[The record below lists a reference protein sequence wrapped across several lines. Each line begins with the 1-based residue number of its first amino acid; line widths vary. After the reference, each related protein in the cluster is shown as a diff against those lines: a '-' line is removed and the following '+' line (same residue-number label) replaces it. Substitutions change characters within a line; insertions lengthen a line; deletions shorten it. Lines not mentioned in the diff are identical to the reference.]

1 MNDLVYSLNGGL
13 VTDQNKIS
21 TISKVDINSIQK
33 LIRNYKQDLECFGE
47 LGFEL
52 QKIAK
57 TNKKIYFLNEQQATL
72 LLTYMKNS
80 ESVRNAKKVLVFAF
94 YQMKEK
100 LRSLEQEQEKARFKS
115 LSDENQRLNSLNHH
129 QKIGYKSQL
138 KQQKEKYE
146 NKIKAL
152 KYDLENKKELSFKRK
167 LSQKELLELRKI
179 LAKDYNIVCFKEWE
193 MSLFAEKIG
202 KNSVFEVVLNKLEKE
217 LNYWKNYEKYE
228 EKWKKNIKELKM
240 KLVDKLKKAYDY
252 KKELYKAEKGSSS
265 KEYHIENA
273 EIFQDFIELELLQCE
288 DIERRYFLM
297 QIYRYGYQN
306 IRSLNSKLAFKAKLD
321 NDDINFIKIL
331 KEANIL
337 HALNEI
343 YTTKEVK
350 KIAKD

>member
-21 TISKVDINSIQK
+21 TISKVDINSIQR

-57 TNKKIYFLNEQQATL
+57 TNKKIYYLNEQQATL

-115 LSDENQRLNSLNHH
+115 LSDENLRLNSLNHH

-138 KQQKEKYE
+138 AQQKEHYE

-152 KYDLENKKELSFKRK
+152 KYDLENKNELSFKRK
-167 LSQKELLELRKI
+167 LSKEELLELRKI
-179 LAKDYNIVCFKEWE
+179 LARDYGILCIKEWE
-193 MSLFAEKIG
+193 MSLVAEKIG
-202 KNSVFEVVLNKLEKE
+202 KDTVFEAVLNKLEKE
-217 LNYWKNYEKYE
+217 LKYWQNYEEYE
-228 EKWKKNIKELKM
+228 EKWKKIL
-240 KLVDKLKKAYDY
+240 
-252 KKELYKAEKGSSS
+252 
-265 KEYHIENA
+265 
-273 EIFQDFIELELLQCE
+273 
-288 DIERRYFLM
+288 RR
-297 QIYRYGYQN
+297 
-306 IRSLNSKLAFKAKLD
+306 
-321 NDDINFIKIL
+321 
-331 KEANIL
+331 
-337 HALNEI
+337 
-343 YTTKEVK
+343 
-350 KIAKD
+350 

>member
-21 TISKVDINSIQK
+21 TISKVDINSIQR

-57 TNKKIYFLNEQQATL
+57 TNKKIYYLNEQQATL

-115 LSDENQRLNSLNHH
+115 LSDENLRLNSLNHH

-138 KQQKEKYE
+138 AQQKEKYE

-152 KYDLENKKELSFKRK
+152 QYDLEKKKELSFKRK
-167 LSQKELLELRKI
+167 LSKEELLELRKI
-179 LAKDYNIVCFKEWE
+179 LARDYGILCIKEWE
-193 MSLFAEKIG
+193 MSLVAQKIG
-202 KNSVFEVVLNKLEKE
+202 KDTVFEAVLNKLEKE
-217 LNYWKNYEKYE
+217 LKYWQNYEEYE
-228 EKWKKNIKELKM
+228 EKWKKIL
-240 KLVDKLKKAYDY
+240 
-252 KKELYKAEKGSSS
+252 
-265 KEYHIENA
+265 
-273 EIFQDFIELELLQCE
+273 
-288 DIERRYFLM
+288 RR
-297 QIYRYGYQN
+297 
-306 IRSLNSKLAFKAKLD
+306 
-321 NDDINFIKIL
+321 
-331 KEANIL
+331 
-337 HALNEI
+337 
-343 YTTKEVK
+343 
-350 KIAKD
+350 

>member
-21 TISKVDINSIQK
+21 TISKVDINSIQR

-57 TNKKIYFLNEQQATL
+57 TNKKIYYLNEQQATL

-115 LSDENQRLNSLNHH
+115 LSDENLRLNSLNHH

-138 KQQKEKYE
+138 AQQKEKYE

-152 KYDLENKKELSFKRK
+152 QYDLEKKKELSFKRK
-167 LSQKELLELRKI
+167 LSKEELLELRKI
-179 LAKDYNIVCFKEWE
+179 LAKDYDIVCFKEWE
-193 MSLFAEKIG
+193 FEFLAEKIALEST
-202 KNSVFEVVLNKLEKE
+202 KMTTWDAVVKKLKQS
-217 LNYWKNYEKYE
+217 LDYWQNYEEYE
-228 EKWKKNIKELKM
+228 EKW
-240 KLVDKLKKAYDY
+240 
-252 KKELYKAEKGSSS
+252 
-265 KEYHIENA
+265 
-273 EIFQDFIELELLQCE
+273 
-288 DIERRYFLM
+288 R
-297 QIYRYGYQN
+297 
-306 IRSLNSKLAFKAKLD
+306 
-321 NDDINFIKIL
+321 KIL
-331 KEANIL
+331 RS
-337 HALNEI
+337 
-343 YTTKEVK
+343 
-350 KIAKD
+350 

>member
-138 KQQKEKYE
+138 AQQKEKYE

-152 KYDLENKKELSFKRK
+152 QYDLENKKELSLKRK
-167 LSQKELLELRKI
+167 LSKEELLELRKI
-179 LAKDYNIVCFKEWE
+179 LARDYGILCIKEWE
-193 MSLFAEKIG
+193 FEFLAEKIALE
-202 KNSVFEVVLNKLEKE
+202 STRMTTWDAVVKKLKQS
-217 LNYWKNYEKYE
+217 LDYWQNYEEYE
-228 EKWKKNIKELKM
+228 EKWKKIL
-240 KLVDKLKKAYDY
+240 
-252 KKELYKAEKGSSS
+252 
-265 KEYHIENA
+265 
-273 EIFQDFIELELLQCE
+273 
-288 DIERRYFLM
+288 RR
-297 QIYRYGYQN
+297 
-306 IRSLNSKLAFKAKLD
+306 
-321 NDDINFIKIL
+321 
-331 KEANIL
+331 
-337 HALNEI
+337 
-343 YTTKEVK
+343 
-350 KIAKD
+350 

>member
-21 TISKVDINSIQK
+21 TISKVDINSIQR

-57 TNKKIYFLNEQQATL
+57 TNKKIYYLNEQQATL

-115 LSDENQRLNSLNHH
+115 LSDENLRLNSLNHH

-138 KQQKEKYE
+138 AQQKEHYE

-167 LSQKELLELRKI
+167 LSEKELLELRKI
-179 LAKDYNIVCFKEWE
+179 LAKDYDIVCFKEWE
-193 MSLFAEKIG
+193 MSLVAEKIG
-202 KNSVFEVVLNKLEKE
+202 KDTVFEAVLNKLEKE
-217 LNYWKNYEKYE
+217 LKYWQNYDEFE
-228 EKWKKNIKELKM
+228 EKW
-240 KLVDKLKKAYDY
+240 
-252 KKELYKAEKGSSS
+252 
-265 KEYHIENA
+265 
-273 EIFQDFIELELLQCE
+273 
-288 DIERRYFLM
+288 R
-297 QIYRYGYQN
+297 
-306 IRSLNSKLAFKAKLD
+306 
-321 NDDINFIKIL
+321 KIL
-331 KEANIL
+331 RR
-337 HALNEI
+337 
-343 YTTKEVK
+343 
-350 KIAKD
+350 

>member
-21 TISKVDINSIQK
+21 TISKVDINSIQR

-57 TNKKIYFLNEQQATL
+57 TNKKIYYLNEQQATL

-115 LSDENQRLNSLNHH
+115 LSDENLRLNSLNHH

-138 KQQKEKYE
+138 AQQKEHYE

-152 KYDLENKKELSFKRK
+152 QYDLEHKNELSFKRK
-167 LSQKELLELRKI
+167 LSKEELLELRKI
-179 LAKDYNIVCFKEWE
+179 LAKDYGILCIKEWE
-193 MSLFAEKIG
+193 FEFLAEKIALE
-202 KNSVFEVVLNKLEKE
+202 STRMTTWDAVVKKLKQS
-217 LNYWKNYEKYE
+217 LDYWQNYEEYE
-228 EKWKKNIKELKM
+228 EKW
-240 KLVDKLKKAYDY
+240 
-252 KKELYKAEKGSSS
+252 
-265 KEYHIENA
+265 
-273 EIFQDFIELELLQCE
+273 
-288 DIERRYFLM
+288 R
-297 QIYRYGYQN
+297 
-306 IRSLNSKLAFKAKLD
+306 
-321 NDDINFIKIL
+321 KIL
-331 KEANIL
+331 RR
-337 HALNEI
+337 
-343 YTTKEVK
+343 
-350 KIAKD
+350 

>member
-21 TISKVDINSIQK
+21 TISKVDINSIQR

-100 LRSLEQEQEKARFKS
+100 LRSLEQEQEKARFKT
-115 LSDENQRLNSLNHH
+115 LSDENLRLNSLNHH

-138 KQQKEKYE
+138 AQQKEKYE

-152 KYDLENKKELSFKRK
+152 QYDLEHKKELSFKRK
-167 LSQKELLELRKI
+167 LSKEELLELRKI
-179 LAKDYNIVCFKEWE
+179 LARDYGILCMKEWE
-193 MSLFAEKIG
+193 MSLVAEKIG
-202 KNSVFEVVLNKLEKE
+202 KDTVFKAVLNKLEKE
-217 LNYWKNYEKYE
+217 LKYWQNYEEYE
-228 EKWKKNIKELKM
+228 EKW
-240 KLVDKLKKAYDY
+240 
-252 KKELYKAEKGSSS
+252 
-265 KEYHIENA
+265 
-273 EIFQDFIELELLQCE
+273 
-288 DIERRYFLM
+288 R
-297 QIYRYGYQN
+297 
-306 IRSLNSKLAFKAKLD
+306 
-321 NDDINFIKIL
+321 KIL
-331 KEANIL
+331 RR
-337 HALNEI
+337 
-343 YTTKEVK
+343 
-350 KIAKD
+350 

>member
-21 TISKVDINSIQK
+21 TISKVDINSIQR

-57 TNKKIYFLNEQQATL
+57 TNKKIYYLNEQQATL

-100 LRSLEQEQEKARFKS
+100 LRSLEQEQEKARFKT
-115 LSDENQRLNSLNHH
+115 LSDENLRLNSLNHH

-138 KQQKEKYE
+138 AQQKEKYE

-152 KYDLENKKELSFKRK
+152 QYDLEKKKELSFKRK

-179 LAKDYNIVCFKEWE
+179 LARDYGILCIKEWE
-193 MSLFAEKIG
+193 MSLVAEKIG
-202 KNSVFEVVLNKLEKE
+202 KDTVFEAVLNKLEKE
-217 LNYWKNYEKYE
+217 LKYWQNYEEYE
-228 EKWKKNIKELKM
+228 EKWKKIL
-240 KLVDKLKKAYDY
+240 
-252 KKELYKAEKGSSS
+252 
-265 KEYHIENA
+265 
-273 EIFQDFIELELLQCE
+273 
-288 DIERRYFLM
+288 RR
-297 QIYRYGYQN
+297 
-306 IRSLNSKLAFKAKLD
+306 
-321 NDDINFIKIL
+321 
-331 KEANIL
+331 
-337 HALNEI
+337 
-343 YTTKEVK
+343 
-350 KIAKD
+350 